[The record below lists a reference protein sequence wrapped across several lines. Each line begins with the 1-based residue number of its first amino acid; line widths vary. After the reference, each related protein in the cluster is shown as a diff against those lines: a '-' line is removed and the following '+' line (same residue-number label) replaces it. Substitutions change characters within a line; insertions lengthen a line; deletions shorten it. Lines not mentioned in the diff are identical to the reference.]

1 MAMSNDRTV
10 DQRLDAIE
18 SGQDEIRADVAELKD
33 GQKRLETR
41 VGNLE
46 AGQEKLEAGQEELR
60 AGQKEL
66 SAGQK
71 RLETRV
77 GNLETGQ
84 QKLEAGQ
91 EELRAGQKE
100 LGAGQ
105 KRLETRVSNLEAGQ
119 QKLEA
124 GQQKLEAGQEELRA
138 GQQKL
143 EAGQQ
148 KLESGQGELEAG
160 QQKLEAG
167 QQKLEA
173 GQGELRAGQQ
183 KLEAGQER
191 HENVQQELREG
202 QARLERAVEAIR
214 HDIAPLKAAHARNS
228 ALRVSYRICEDLGLD
243 EVRILPR
250 DELRAMMRRTDT
262 AAIPR
267 SQRHSFIEAD
277 AIIEAVDDAG
287 ETHYVALEASFTA
300 DERDTSRAIR
310 NAGYLTQFTGRP
322 AHAVIAAIRI
332 DNRIAGDI
340 TAGAVRWCRLDE
352 NDLEIE

>member
-10 DQRLDAIE
+10 DQQLDAIE
-18 SGQDEIRADVAELKD
+18 SGQDEIRADVGELKD

-46 AGQEKLEAGQEELR
+46 AGQEKLEGGQEELR

-91 EELRAGQKE
+91 EEL
-100 LGAGQ
+100 GAGQ
-105 KRLETRVSNLEAGQ
+105 KRLETRVGNLEAGQ

-124 GQQKLEAGQEELRA
+124 GQQK
-138 GQQKL
+138 
-143 EAGQQ
+143 
-148 KLESGQGELEAG
+148 LEAG

-250 DELRAMMRRTDT
+250 DELRAMMRQTDT

-310 NAGYLTQFTGRP
+310 NADYLTQFTGRP
-322 AHAVIAAIRI
+322 AHAVIAALRI

>member
-10 DQRLDAIE
+10 DQRLDAIG
-18 SGQDEIRADVAELKD
+18 SGQGEIRADVGELKD
-33 GQKRLETR
+33 GQKRLETRVGNLETGQQKLEAGQEELRAGQKRLETR

-71 RLETRV
+71 GLETRV
-77 GNLETGQ
+77 G
-84 QKLEAGQ
+84 
-91 EELRAGQKE
+91 
-100 LGAGQ
+100 
-105 KRLETRVSNLEAGQ
+105 NLEAGQ

-124 GQQKLEAGQEELRA
+124 GQQKLEAGQQKLESGQEELRA

-148 KLESGQGELEAG
+148 KLESGQE
-160 QQKLEAG
+160 
-167 QQKLEA
+167 
-173 GQGELRAGQQ
+173 ELRAGQQ

-243 EVRILPR
+243 EVRILQR

-267 SQRHSFIEAD
+267 NQRHSFIEAD
-277 AIIEAVDDAG
+277 AIIEAVNDAG

-310 NAGYLTQFTGRP
+310 NADYLTQFTGRP
-322 AHAVIAAIRI
+322 AYAVIAALRI

-340 TAGAVRWCRLDE
+340 TTGAVRWCRLDE

>member
-18 SGQDEIRADVAELKD
+18 SGQDEIRADVGELKD

-46 AGQEKLEAGQEELR
+46 AGQQKLEAGQEELR
-60 AGQKEL
+60 AGQKELSADQKEL

-84 QKLEAGQ
+84 QKLETGQ
-91 EELRAGQKE
+91 E
-100 LGAGQ
+100 
-105 KRLETRVSNLEAGQ
+105 
-119 QKLEA
+119 
-124 GQQKLEAGQEELRA
+124 
-138 GQQKL
+138 
-143 EAGQQ
+143 
-148 KLESGQGELEAG
+148 
-160 QQKLEAG
+160 
-167 QQKLEA
+167 
-173 GQGELRAGQQ
+173 ELRAGQQ

-340 TAGAVRWCRLDE
+340 TAGTVRWCRLDE

>member
-18 SGQDEIRADVAELKD
+18 SGQDEIRADVGELKD

-46 AGQEKLEAGQEELR
+46 TGQQKLEAGQEELR

-105 KRLETRVSNLEAGQ
+105 KRLETRVGNLEAGQ

-124 GQQKLEAGQEELRA
+124 GQQKLEAGQEELR
-138 GQQKL
+138 
-143 EAGQQ
+143 
-148 KLESGQGELEAG
+148 AG

-250 DELRAMMRRTDT
+250 DELRAMVRQTDT

-322 AHAVIAAIRI
+322 AHAVIAALRI

>member
-18 SGQDEIRADVAELKD
+18 SGQDEIRADVGELKD

-46 AGQEKLEAGQEELR
+46 AGQQKLEAGQEELR

-77 GNLETGQ
+77 GNLE
-84 QKLEAGQ
+84 
-91 EELRAGQKE
+91 
-100 LGAGQ
+100 
-105 KRLETRVSNLEAGQ
+105 
-119 QKLEA
+119 
-124 GQQKLEAGQEELRA
+124 
-138 GQQKL
+138 
-143 EAGQQ
+143 AGQQ
-148 KLESGQGELEAG
+148 KLESGQE
-160 QQKLEAG
+160 
-167 QQKLEA
+167 
-173 GQGELRAGQQ
+173 ELRAGQQ

-310 NAGYLTQFTGRP
+310 NADYLTQFTGRP
-322 AHAVIAAIRI
+322 AHAVIAALRI
-332 DNRIAGDI
+332 DNRIRRRHHHRR
-340 TAGAVRWCRLDE
+340 GALVSPGRKRLG
-352 NDLEIE
+352 NRVTGQR

>member
-1 MAMSNDRTV
+1 MSARGTA
-10 DQRLDAIE
+10 R
-18 SGQDEIRADVAELKD
+18 RARRNWAPARSAWKP
-33 GQKRLETR
+33 GSANWKPASRNWKPASR
-41 VGNLE
+41 NWNL
-46 AGQEKLEAGQEELR
+46 
-60 AGQKEL
+60 
-66 SAGQK
+66 
-71 RLETRV
+71 
-77 GNLETGQ
+77 
-84 QKLEAGQ
+84 
-91 EELRAGQKE
+91 
-100 LGAGQ
+100 
-105 KRLETRVSNLEAGQ
+105 
-119 QKLEA
+119 
-124 GQQKLEAGQEELRA
+124 
-138 GQQKL
+138 QKL

-148 KLESGQGELEAG
+148 KLESGQE
-160 QQKLEAG
+160 
-167 QQKLEA
+167 
-173 GQGELRAGQQ
+173 ELRAGQQ

-243 EVRILPR
+243 EVRILQR

-277 AIIEAVDDAG
+277 AIIEAVNDAG

-310 NAGYLTQFTGRP
+310 NADYLTQFTGRP
-322 AHAVIAAIRI
+322 AHAVIAALRI

>member
-46 AGQEKLEAGQEELR
+46 AGQQKLEAGQEELR

-105 KRLETRVSNLEAGQ
+105 KRLETRVGNLEAGQ

-124 GQQKLEAGQEELRA
+124 GQQKLEAGQ
-138 GQQKL
+138 QKL
-143 EAGQQ
+143 ETGQ
-148 KLESGQGELEAG
+148 E
-160 QQKLEAG
+160 
-167 QQKLEA
+167 
-173 GQGELRAGQQ
+173 ELRAGQQ

-277 AIIEAVDDAG
+277 AIIEAVNDAG

-322 AHAVIAAIRI
+322 AYAVIAALRI

>member
-18 SGQDEIRADVAELKD
+18 SGQDEIRADVGELKD

-46 AGQEKLEAGQEELR
+46 AGQQKLEAGQEELR

-66 SAGQK
+66 SAD
-71 RLETRV
+71 
-77 GNLETGQ
+77 
-84 QKLEAGQ
+84 
-91 EELRAGQKE
+91 QKE

-105 KRLETRVSNLEAGQ
+105 KRLETRVGN
-119 QKLEA
+119 
-124 GQQKLEAGQEELRA
+124 
-138 GQQKL
+138 
-143 EAGQQ
+143 
-148 KLESGQGELEAG
+148 
-160 QQKLEAG
+160 LEAG

-183 KLEAGQER
+183 KLDAGQER

-243 EVRILPR
+243 EVRILQR
-250 DELRAMMRRTDT
+250 DELRAMVRQTDT
-262 AAIPR
+262 AHIPR

-277 AIIEAVDDAG
+277 AIIEAVNDAG

>member
-46 AGQEKLEAGQEELR
+46 AGQQKLEAGQEELR

-77 GNLETGQ
+77 GNLE
-84 QKLEAGQ
+84 
-91 EELRAGQKE
+91 
-100 LGAGQ
+100 
-105 KRLETRVSNLEAGQ
+105 
-119 QKLEA
+119 A
-124 GQQKLEAGQEELRA
+124 GQQKLEAGQE
-138 GQQKL
+138 
-143 EAGQQ
+143 
-148 KLESGQGELEAG
+148 
-160 QQKLEAG
+160 
-167 QQKLEA
+167 
-173 GQGELRAGQQ
+173 ELRAGQQ

-250 DELRAMMRRTDT
+250 DELRAMMRQTDT

-277 AIIEAVDDAG
+277 AIIEAVNDAG

-310 NAGYLTQFTGRP
+310 NAGYLTEFTGRP
-322 AHAVIAAIRI
+322 AHAVIAALRI

>member
-18 SGQDEIRADVAELKD
+18 SGQNEIRADVAELKD

-46 AGQEKLEAGQEELR
+46 AGQQKLEAGQEELR

-66 SAGQK
+66 SADQKELSTGQK

-77 GNLETGQ
+77 GNLE
-84 QKLEAGQ
+84 
-91 EELRAGQKE
+91 
-100 LGAGQ
+100 
-105 KRLETRVSNLEAGQ
+105 
-119 QKLEA
+119 
-124 GQQKLEAGQEELRA
+124 
-138 GQQKL
+138 
-143 EAGQQ
+143 AGQQ
-148 KLESGQGELEAG
+148 KLESGQE
-160 QQKLEAG
+160 
-167 QQKLEA
+167 
-173 GQGELRAGQQ
+173 ELRAGQQ

-250 DELRAMMRRTDT
+250 DELRAMMRRTDI

-277 AIIEAVDDAG
+277 AIIEAVNDAG

-322 AHAVIAAIRI
+322 AHAVIAALRI

>member
-1 MAMSNDRTV
+1 MGA
-10 DQRLDAIE
+10 
-18 SGQDEIRADVAELKD
+18 

-46 AGQEKLEAGQEELR
+46 AGQ
-60 AGQKEL
+60 
-66 SAGQK
+66 
-71 RLETRV
+71 
-77 GNLETGQ
+77 

-91 EELRAGQKE
+91 E
-100 LGAGQ
+100 
-105 KRLETRVSNLEAGQ
+105 
-119 QKLEA
+119 
-124 GQQKLEAGQEELRA
+124 
-138 GQQKL
+138 
-143 EAGQQ
+143 
-148 KLESGQGELEAG
+148 
-160 QQKLEAG
+160 
-167 QQKLEA
+167 
-173 GQGELRAGQQ
+173 ELRAGQQ

-243 EVRILPR
+243 EVRILQR

-277 AIIEAVDDAG
+277 AIIEAVNDAG

-310 NAGYLTQFTGRP
+310 NADYLTQFTGRP
-322 AHAVIAAIRI
+322 AHAVIAALRI